1 MAIASTVSSYLAE
14 HDVAYDVLTHPHTGS
29 SGETAEASHVP
40 GGRLAKSV
48 VLEDDQGYLMV
59 VLPADRKVDL
69 DELHRQLNR
78 NLVRLSDINGPR
90 GGRDKR
96 CRLHLVMPGRANVVI
111 EDTRA
116 DLYTAIDC
124 AADRAARTVARKLAR
139 LRSYRRNRWT
149 EAAVPVPVLSE
160 QNA

>member
-1 MAIASTVSSYLAE
+1 MQIDIQARDFS
-14 HDVAYDVLTHPHTGS
+14 LTQS
-29 SGETAEASHVP
+29 LRSHVER
-40 GGRLAKSV
+40 RLGFA
-48 VLEDDQGYLMV
+48 LGPRY
-59 VLPADRKVDL
+59 DRIS
-69 DELHRQLNR
+69 RI
-78 NLVRLSDINGPR
+78 LVRLSDINGPR

-116 DLYTAIDC
+116 DLYAAIDC

-139 LRSYRRNRWT
+139 LRSCRRNRWT
-149 EAAVPVPVLSE
+149 EGAVPAPVLNA